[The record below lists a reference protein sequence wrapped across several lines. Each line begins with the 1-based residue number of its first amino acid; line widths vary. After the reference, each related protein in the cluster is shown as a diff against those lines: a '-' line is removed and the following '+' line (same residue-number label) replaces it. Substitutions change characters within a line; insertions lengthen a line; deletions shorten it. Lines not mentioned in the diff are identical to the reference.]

1 MFCFSDNNE
10 EATMKFA
17 YNNIWIMIVA
27 AVGVIVLSITLSCFE
42 KPRRVHPWNLILL
55 ATFVVLMSV
64 MLCFGVLS
72 YKTESI
78 IMAVGMTLVISFGL
92 TLFAMQTKIDFTIY
106 YQFAFVALL
115 LLMLFGILASIW
127 HTRLGEIGI
136 GVAGALI
143 FSFVSDFSFHSVD

>member
-1 MFCFSDNNE
+1 
-10 EATMKFA
+10 MKFA
-17 YNNIWIMIVA
+17 SDNIWIMITA

-55 ATFVVLMSV
+55 ATFVVLMSI
-64 MLCFGVLS
+64 MLCFGVLA

-78 IMAVGMTLVISFGL
+78 VMAVGMTMVISVGL
-92 TLFAMQTKIDFTIY
+92 TLFAMQTKIDFTVY

-115 LLMLFGILASIW
+115 LLMLFGMLSAFFHS
-127 HTRLGEIGI
+127 RMAELGI

-143 FSFVSDFSFHSVD
+143 FSFVSFR